1 LELHH
6 LYRALDFLE
15 ERVKTV
21 EEALFVKERELFNLD
36 VDLVFCDTTS
46 TYFEG
51 QGSPGLAERGYS
63 RDKRLDLKQVI
74 IGLVITRE
82 GISVAHTSSQAI
94 LLILPSFAMR

>member
-1 LELHH
+1 
-6 LYRALDFLE
+6 
-15 ERVKTV
+15 
-21 EEALFVKERELFNLD
+21 
-36 VDLVFCDTTS
+36 VFFDTTS

-51 QGSPGLAERGYS
+51 QGSPGLVERGYS

-82 GISVAHTSSQAI
+82 SIPVAHTSSQAI